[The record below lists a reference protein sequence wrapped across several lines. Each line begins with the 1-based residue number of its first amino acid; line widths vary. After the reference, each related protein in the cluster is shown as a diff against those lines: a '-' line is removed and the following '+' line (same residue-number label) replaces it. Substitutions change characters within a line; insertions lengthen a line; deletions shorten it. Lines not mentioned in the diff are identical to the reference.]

1 MVGPKQLKGRMSSR
15 WSRSPERKRL
25 AIEGKE
31 SRRRGKGEGKK
42 EERGLISTAALE
54 EEIAEKRQRKR
65 KSRWDAGSYVGELA
79 VGGQLPTSVNIEE
92 LKEPKQQEIFLL
104 QLKIRELTGRLG
116 LHNLGI
122 PSDPKDRSPSPEPVY
137 NDKGVRVNTRLE
149 RTRTKLIAE
158 RTNTI
163 TRLRGLDPTYFPP
176 ACMNYRCPE
185 LEDRVEVPQAL
196 FPEVSNIRITGVPT

>member
-1 MVGPKQLKGRMSSR
+1 MSSR
-15 WSRSPERKRL
+15 RCSRSPERKRL

-31 SRRRGKGEGKK
+31 SRKKTNKDEGKKK
-42 EERGLISTAALE
+42 EERGLIPAAALE
-54 EEIAEKRQRKR
+54 EEIAKQRQRKR

-79 VGGQLPTSVNIEE
+79 VGGQLPTSVNIEQ
-92 LKEPKQQEIFLL
+92 LKEPKQQEIFLM

-122 PSDPKDRSPSPEPVY
+122 PSDPKDRSPSPEPIY
-137 NDKGVRVNTRLE
+137 NEKGVRVNTRLE

-196 FPEVSNIRITGVPT
+196 FPEVGNARIARVLT

>member
-1 MVGPKQLKGRMSSR
+1 MPKQLKARMSSR
-15 WSRSPERKRL
+15 CSRSPERKRL
-25 AIEGKE
+25 AIEGRE
-31 SRRRGKGEGKK
+31 SRRAKDEGKK
-42 EERGLISTAALE
+42 GEERGLIPTAALE
-54 EEIAEKRQRKR
+54 EEMAKRQRKR

-92 LKEPKQQEIFLL
+92 LKDKKQQEIFLL

-122 PSDPKDRSPSPEPVY
+122 PSDPKDRSPSPEPIY

-185 LEDRVEVPQAL
+185 LEDRVDVPQEL
-196 FPEVSNIRITGVPT
+196 FPEVGRARIAIEPI